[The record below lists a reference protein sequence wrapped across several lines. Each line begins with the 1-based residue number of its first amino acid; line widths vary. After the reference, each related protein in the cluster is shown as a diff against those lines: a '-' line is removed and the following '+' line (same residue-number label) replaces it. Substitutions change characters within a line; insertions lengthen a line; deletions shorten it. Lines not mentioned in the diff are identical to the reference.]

1 MHRNLRKGAA
11 EKPPPEATEDVKFQ
25 ALKRVIRRS
34 TTRFA
39 LTNGRDLFGMPLTR

>member
-25 ALKRVIRRS
+25 ALERGHQLQIRSRN
-34 TTRFA
+34 A
-39 LTNGRDLFGMPLTR
+39 